1 MRTSRRLLTA
11 RRYPSIL
18 LLPLFSAVSV
28 CITVWMAITRMPRL
42 SWMVVLSLCFLF
54 LNAINRRR
62 LRSAFKTL
70 RHGRVVRKAHHQN
83 DT

>member
-1 MRTSRRLLTA
+1 MRKNGRMQA
-11 RRYPSIL
+11 VRRYPSIL
-18 LLPLFSAVSV
+18 LLPLFSIFSV
-28 CITVWMAITRMPRL
+28 CVTIWMAITRMPRL
-42 SWMVVLSLCFLF
+42 SWMVMTSLCFLF

-70 RHGRVVRKAHHQN
+70 RNARMVRKHKHTN

>member
-1 MRTSRRLLTA
+1 MRRSKKMGTV

-18 LLPLFSAVSV
+18 LLPVFSALSV
-28 CITVWMAITRMPRL
+28 CVTIWMGIRRLPRL

-54 LNAINRRR
+54 LNALNRRR

-70 RHGRVVRKAHHQN
+70 RKGRLVRKVEERK
-83 DT
+83 DV